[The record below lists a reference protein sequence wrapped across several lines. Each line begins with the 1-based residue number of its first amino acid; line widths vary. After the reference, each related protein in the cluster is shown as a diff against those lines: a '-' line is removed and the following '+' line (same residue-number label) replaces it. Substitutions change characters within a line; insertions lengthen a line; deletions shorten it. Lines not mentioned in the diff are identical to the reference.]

1 MLVQVRAPGQRPG
14 ASLSG
19 GVGVLGGVFNPPH
32 IGHLVCA
39 CEALETLGLD
49 RVALVPVRRAPH
61 RAIVPEP
68 GPETR
73 LALCTAAIEGF
84 ARLEVSSLELERN
97 GPSYTADTLQAMH
110 DAAPD
115 EQLTLI
121 LGGDQAL
128 ALRSWREPERVLEL
142 ARLAV
147 AERGEARRER
157 VEETLAPLLEGHEI
171 QFFEMPPIEISSTLI
186 RQRIAAGRE
195 FRHLVS
201 AGTAQEIDRLELY
214 RDEAA

>member
-1 MLVQVRAPGQRPG
+1 
-14 ASLSG
+14 
-19 GVGVLGGVFNPPH
+19 
-32 IGHLVCA
+32 
-39 CEALETLGLD
+39 LD
-49 RVALVPVRRAPH
+49 RVTLVPVRRAPH

-73 LALCTAAIEGF
+73 LGMCAAAIEGF
-84 ARLEVSSLELERN
+84 ARLEVSGLELERN
-97 GPSYTADTLQAMH
+97 GPSYTADTLQAMR

-128 ALRSWREPERVLEL
+128 ALRSWREPQRVLEL
-142 ARLAV
+142 AGLAV

-157 VEETLAPLLEGHEI
+157 VEETLAPLLDGRTI

-186 RQRIAAGRE
+186 RRRIAAGRE
-195 FRHLVS
+195 FRHLVPV
-201 AGTAQEIDRLELY
+201 GTAEAIDRLELY